1 MADPFCSKAPIS
13 AFSIG
18 IDSTLSMVLA
28 HGGSGDLGP
37 LHVNVWNAIIES
49 VTCKHT
55 IIYRSHLLPVLFTKL
70 LFVLSDDQTWFQVA
84 SQTSISSW
92 KYEIT
97 SFPTTSGWRHEYCIS
112 AFHKVATTS
121 AL

>member
-1 MADPFCSKAPIS
+1 MADPFCSKAPI

-18 IDSTLSMVLA
+18 IDSTLLLYW
-28 HGGSGDLGP
+28 HTEEGSGDLGP
-37 LHVNVWNAIIES
+37 LHVNVWNVIIES

-55 IIYRSHLLPVLFTKL
+55 IIYRSHLLFTKL

-92 KYEIT
+92 KYQIT

-112 AFHKVATTS
+112 DFHKVATTS